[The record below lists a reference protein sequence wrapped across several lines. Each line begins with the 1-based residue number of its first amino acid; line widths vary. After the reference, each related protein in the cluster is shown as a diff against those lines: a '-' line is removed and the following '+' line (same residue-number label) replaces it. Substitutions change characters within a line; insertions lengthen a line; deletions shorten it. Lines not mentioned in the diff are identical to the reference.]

1 MTIGQLIAEQRRR
14 ARSGN
19 PAERFAAALLIS
31 AELSRRLRLLA
42 DFQVGRLLDDEVCPN
57 MSLLGPEATVCA
69 EAAHRLRRP
78 MPSAT
83 HARRLRA
90 RTAEQGEH
98 ILHAE
103 ASLYR
108 TDIPFLQLPWRMNRF
123 ASSTFF
129 VKDVEQAR
137 ACLLDVGFRKTS
149 HSPLLLIDCQTR
161 RPIQLHEDRQKPR
174 GLSQPRRTPNE

>member
-1 MTIGQLIAEQRRR
+1 MTIRELMDEQRKRV
-14 ARSGN
+14 RSGN
-19 PAERFAAALLIS
+19 PAERFAAALLIP

-57 MSLLGPEATVCA
+57 MSLLAPEATVCA

-78 MPSAT
+78 MLSAT

-90 RTAEQGEH
+90 MTAEEGEH
-98 ILHAE
+98 IRQAE
-103 ASLYR
+103 VALYR
-108 TDIPFLQLPWRMNRF
+108 AGIPNLLLPFQKDRF

-137 ACLLDVGFRKTS
+137 TCLVQAGFREVSRCATALI
-149 HSPLLLIDCQTR
+149 HSQTR
-161 RPIQLHEDRQKPR
+161 QAIHLYKDRTQLYSGDGEKSDR
-174 GLSQPRRTPNE
+174 